1 MAKKR
6 FNTADNPAL
15 SYMTGAE
22 LEQSAQEAESAL
34 SPDGAATFNELV
46 DIGRSKPSPDIVLE
60 IVERIKER
68 GVTPEDAA
76 QLARLYDIG
85 KEAGRRGK
93 ARDKEQEAKPTL
105 EAVHVRADHGHSK
118 GQGNKR
124 KRLYQYCI
132 GTDYRKR
139 AGGLKKWQDLKQ

>member
-85 KEAGRRGK
+85 KEAGRR
-93 ARDKEQEAKPTL
+93 EAKPETK
-105 EAVHVRADHGHSK
+105 S
-118 GQGNKR
+118 
-124 KRLYQYCI
+124 KRLNLLLKPSTFERI
-132 GTDYRKR
+132 TAIAKARGTSVNDYINTALEQTIENGRE
-139 AGGLKKWQDLKQ
+139 G

>member
-85 KEAGRRGK
+85 KEAGRR
-93 ARDKEQEAKPTL
+93 EAKPETK
-105 EAVHVRADHGHSK
+105 S
-118 GQGNKR
+118 
-124 KRLYQYCI
+124 KRLNLLLKPSTFERI
-132 GTDYRKR
+132 TAIAKARGTSVNDYINTALEQTIENERE
-139 AGGLKKWQDLKQ
+139 G